1 MQLVIFVVLLLA
13 ALVSSAIAL
22 FIGLTR
28 ISETAIHA
36 SMIAAGASAVFWMI
50 TVVGAFNV
58 ETISNGSVLT
68 RSYPSL
74 GAVGVAGIGLAV
86 LVIYRGS
93 VEVLG

>member
-1 MQLVIFVVLLLA
+1 MQLAIFVVLLLA

-28 ISETAIHA
+28 ISDTAVQA
-36 SMIAAGASAVFWMI
+36 SMISAAASGVFWML

-58 ETISNGSVLT
+58 ETISNGSTLT

-74 GAVGVAGIGLAV
+74 GAVGVAGIGLAI